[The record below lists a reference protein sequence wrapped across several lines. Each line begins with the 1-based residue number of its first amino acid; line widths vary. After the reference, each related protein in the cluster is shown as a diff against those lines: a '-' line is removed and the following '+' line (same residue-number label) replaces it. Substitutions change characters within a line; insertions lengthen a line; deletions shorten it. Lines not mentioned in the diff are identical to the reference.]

1 MVANR
6 ILYYF
11 GMSVELQALEDAV
24 RDFKR
29 DADLDFVDAKRLAAV
44 IDGLQGTLSTVLFQ
58 GKRRGDH
65 LLTGKT
71 PCGSVMHL
79 TPGAAAERLR
89 VGEQLEA
96 MPQIAQALS
105 SGEIGYQSTAVICN
119 FRSKLRE
126 DLRQNIDQGFWIEQ
140 ARESSV
146 RDLSWLEQNVRYLVD
161 PDSFDHQVEEDW
173 EKRFLSISESGGMF
187 HISGV
192 LDRVGGAA
200 PEAAIESLSKRAGT
214 ADGRTPKQRRADAL
228 VEVVNQAMDR
238 GTLPRPNGVRP
249 HISVSTTIQGLKGEL
264 GAAASQLGN
273 GMPISSKT
281 VQRLACDGTLHRILK
296 ADSAVVDVGWATR
309 SISPSQWRAL
319 KARHRTC
326 SGPGCDRPVSMT
338 SPHHIEFWARGGRS
352 DLPNLLPLCYYHHR
366 LVHEGDWQVIRTGG
380 GVRFV
385 APERV
390 FMRQRSWG
398 ERRAA

>member
-1 MVANR
+1 MVTNK

-71 PCGSVMHL
+71 PCGRVMQTCSV
-79 TPGAAAERLR
+79 TPTAAAERLR

-200 PEAAIESLSKRAGT
+200 LEAAIESLSKRACT
-214 ADGRTPKQRRADAL
+214 ADGRTPK
-228 VEVVNQAMDR
+228 
-238 GTLPRPNGVRP
+238 
-249 HISVSTTIQGLKGEL
+249 
-264 GAAASQLGN
+264 
-273 GMPISSKT
+273 
-281 VQRLACDGTLHRILK
+281 
-296 ADSAVVDVGWATR
+296 
-309 SISPSQWRAL
+309 
-319 KARHRTC
+319 
-326 SGPGCDRPVSMT
+326 
-338 SPHHIEFWARGGRS
+338 
-352 DLPNLLPLCYYHHR
+352 
-366 LVHEGDWQVIRTGG
+366 
-380 GVRFV
+380 
-385 APERV
+385 
-390 FMRQRSWG
+390 
-398 ERRAA
+398 